1 MNDKI
6 DPAILAVA
14 HFYALHE
21 GNDTTLADCDAA
33 YAVALATTPTTA
45 AGVAA
50 LAELTRQ
57 IEWNKVGPAL
67 MAMLATI
74 RNGAMAIQ

>member
-1 MNDKI
+1 MNDKT
-6 DPAILAVA
+6 DPDLLAIA

-21 GNDTTLADCDAA
+21 GDDATLADCDAA

-57 IEWNKVGPAL
+57 FEWMNIGERGTDI
-67 MAMLATI
+67 LAKL
-74 RNGAMAIQ
+74 RDGSMAIQ